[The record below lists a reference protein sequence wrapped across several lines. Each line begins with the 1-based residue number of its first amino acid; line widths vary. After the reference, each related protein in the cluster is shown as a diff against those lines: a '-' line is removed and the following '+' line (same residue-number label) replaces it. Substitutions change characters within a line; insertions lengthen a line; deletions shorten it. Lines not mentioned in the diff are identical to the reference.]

1 MCTSPLRSQYCLFK
15 IKEIFKENQAYV
27 KTVDATFHH
36 WGRDTENNYKILEG
50 ITYGKFTATTK
61 KNDYWGITDGNPVTL
76 YFFNVNVCNSAA
88 NKDKNCKKF
97 VCGRNGRK
105 KGINLGVNVDFRDY
119 AVLVGEIV
127 DLMNSDDKQIKEDM
141 AEIAEVLNLSPT
153 KTGVKDEF

>member
-1 MCTSPLRSQYCLFK
+1 MFK

-36 WGRDTENNYKILEG
+36 WGRDTENNYEILEG

-61 KNDYWGITDGNPVTL
+61 KNDYWGITDGNPVNL
-76 YFFNVNVCNSAA
+76 YFFNVNVCDTSAE
-88 NKDKNCKKF
+88 KGV
-97 VCGRNGRK
+97 VCGKNGRK
-105 KGINLGVNVDFRDY
+105 RGVSIGVNVDFRDY